1 MTTIVASGIGGPILL
16 LLTGCVVRSGVWW
29 KWHWNWFLTSGDI
42 LGSINSQGNTG
53 HLWVHLPR
61 RFVLLGWVRVD
72 RQGITLAAHVMM
84 ASMRSLSFRRVSRL
98 IWTKTASPIEHTS
111 ALKVLR
117 SKAQCPT
124 RLKPR
129 IRGTNTL
136 DHTNVGALGGTIPH
150 TLAPLWFVPGNRER
164 IKDTKRQTL
173 PMRVSG
179 QSLSEQANH

>member
-1 MTTIVASGIGGPILL
+1 MITLVVSGRGGLMLL
-16 LLTGCVVRSGVWW
+16 LLNGCLVGSGVWW
-29 KWHWNWFLTSGDI
+29 KWHWNWFLTSEDI
-42 LGSINSQGNTG
+42 PGSINSQGNTE
-53 HLWVHLPR
+53 HLRVHFPG
-61 RFVLLGWVRVD
+61 RFVLPGRVRVD

-84 ASMRSLSFRRVSRL
+84 VSLQFLSFRRVSRL
-98 IWTKTASPIEHTS
+98 IGAKAASLIEHTS
-111 ALKVLR
+111 ALKVLM

-136 DHTNVGALGGTIPH
+136 DHTNVGALGGTIPR

-173 PMRVSG
+173 PIRVSG
-179 QSLSEQANH
+179 QSLSGQANH